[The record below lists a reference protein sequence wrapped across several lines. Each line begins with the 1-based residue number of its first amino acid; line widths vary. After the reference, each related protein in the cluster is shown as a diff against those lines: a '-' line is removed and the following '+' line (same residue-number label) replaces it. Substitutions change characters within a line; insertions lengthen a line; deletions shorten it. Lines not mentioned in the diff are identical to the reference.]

1 MSAAIRNGAI
11 STAAMSVCPAATA
24 SIGPVLPG
32 ALQWSLTGGSPRASA
47 SFSISFSCSMTSS
60 GRLARSIARHTRIS
74 VDSAAAAPIAV
85 ETSSSPAAMALQQPR
100 IGICLAAPAGWA
112 KPAVAAGRRSRSPSP
127 ARVRAGRVDRESVA
141 LGAGMA
147 GIVEGKVALVTGGG
161 GGIGRAAALALA
173 REGARVAVADFA
185 AAAARDTVALIN
197 ADGGQAITLTGDVT
211 RARDV
216 RAMIADT
223 LTAYGRLDCAF
234 NNAGIAPYQV
244 DASGK
249 KTAEWSEESFDRMI
263 AVNLKGVWLCMKEE
277 IPHMQSQGGGAIVNT
292 ASIAGLIG
300 LVTSSAY
307 VAAKHGVI
315 GLTKTAALEYADAKI
330 RVNAVCPGFIK
341 TQMTEKTMRRRGEAI
356 MAQIPLRRMGEPGEI
371 AEMVVW
377 LCSDR
382 ASYVTGAAYNVD
394 GGWMAV

>member
-1 MSAAIRNGAI
+1 
-11 STAAMSVCPAATA
+11 
-24 SIGPVLPG
+24 
-32 ALQWSLTGGSPRASA
+32 
-47 SFSISFSCSMTSS
+47 
-60 GRLARSIARHTRIS
+60 
-74 VDSAAAAPIAV
+74 
-85 ETSSSPAAMALQQPR
+85 
-100 IGICLAAPAGWA
+100 
-112 KPAVAAGRRSRSPSP
+112 
-127 ARVRAGRVDRESVA
+127 
-141 LGAGMA
+141 MA

-161 GGIGRAAALALA
+161 GGIGRASALAFA

-185 AAAARDTVALIN
+185 ADTARDTVALIN
-197 ADGGQAITLTGDVT
+197 DAGGQAITLTGDVT
-211 RARDV
+211 RGKDV
-216 RAMIADT
+216 RAMIDDT
-223 LTAYGRLDCAF
+223 VAAYGRLDCAF

-244 DASGK
+244 EASGK

-277 IPHMQSQGGGAIVNT
+277 IRLMQSQGGGAIVNT
-292 ASIAGLIG
+292 GSIAGLIG

-315 GLTKTAALEYADAKI
+315 GLTKTAALEYAEAKI
-330 RVNAVCPGFIK
+330 RVNAVCPGFIQ
-341 TQMTEKTMRRRGEAI
+341 TRMTEDTMRRRGEQI
-356 MAQIPLRRMGEPGEI
+356 LAQIPSHRMGRPEEI

>member
-1 MSAAIRNGAI
+1 M
-11 STAAMSVCPAATA
+11 V
-24 SIGPVLPG
+24 
-32 ALQWSLTGGSPRASA
+32 
-47 SFSISFSCSMTSS
+47 
-60 GRLARSIARHTRIS
+60 
-74 VDSAAAAPIAV
+74 
-85 ETSSSPAAMALQQPR
+85 MA
-100 IGICLAAPAGWA
+100 GN
-112 KPAVAAGRRSRSPSP
+112 V
-127 ARVRAGRVDRESVA
+127 
-141 LGAGMA
+141 A

-161 GGIGRAAALALA
+161 GGIGRAAALAFA

-185 AAAARDTVALIN
+185 AAAARDTVAQIN
-197 ADGGQAITLTGDVT
+197 AAGGQAITLTGDVT
-211 RARDV
+211 RAEDV
-216 RAMIADT
+216 RAMIDDT
-223 LTAYGRLDCAF
+223 IAAYGKLDCAF

-249 KTAEWSEESFDRMI
+249 KTADWSEEAFDRMI

-277 IPHMQSQGGGAIVNT
+277 IPRMQSQGGGAIVNT

-330 RVNAVCPGFIK
+330 RINAVCPGFIK
-341 TQMTEKTMRRRGEAI
+341 TQMTEETMRRRGEAI
-356 MAQIPLRRMGEPGEI
+356 MAQIPVRRMGEPGEI

-382 ASYVTGAAYNVD
+382 ASYVTGASYNVD